1 MADDNNSETET
12 NKESGY
18 WKEVENKE
26 VIKRIAEIDKEL
38 DNYSTLKSKV
48 DALATALEQ
57 CNLHLSK
64 VYEAATSAIKI
75 NNAAFNTNM
84 EGIQTL
90 SKDISNSI
98 SELRTIIGQISKEV
112 TKLTDEKKDK
122 ESKKYTKEWVKT
134 S

>member
-64 VYEAATSAIKI
+64 VSHLILIWKVYKLYQKI
-75 NNAAFNTNM
+75 FLILLVN
-84 EGIQTL
+84 
-90 SKDISNSI
+90 
-98 SELRTIIGQISKEV
+98 
-112 TKLTDEKKDK
+112 
-122 ESKKYTKEWVKT
+122 
-134 S
+134 